1 MKESR
6 SHNSNAVRFCSA
18 TSECVCLLL
27 CAALFGEAH
36 AQEPA
41 ATPDQ
46 INFFETKIRPVLVE
60 HCHECHAAGAK
71 IVQGG
76 LRVDHR
82 EGLLRGGDTGAAI
95 VPGDAEKS

>member
-6 SHNSNAVRFCSA
+6 SHNSNAVRFRSA
-18 TSECVCLLL
+18 TSQCLLL

-46 INFFETKIRPVLVE
+46 INFFETKIRPVLV
-60 HCHECHAAGAK
+60 
-71 IVQGG
+71 
-76 LRVDHR
+76 
-82 EGLLRGGDTGAAI
+82 
-95 VPGDAEKS
+95 